1 MKIKTIALIA
11 ALALPLAAWADD
23 KPGSTTSSDK
33 SKTTDRTSDT
43 NSNVPSN
50 KSGTDKTADRGKT
63 TSKEKLAD
71 MDLQVLAHV
80 HHVNQLEIDLGKMA
94 QKSGSTQAV
103 KSYGQMLERDHKS
116 ADKDL
121 LSFAKKQGITI
132 PMDKPK
138 DEADMKD
145 QKDSK
150 EAVAHLKTLK
160 GNDFDTAFL
169 QMMVQDHEKELA
181 KIDTAIGGVQNQDL
195 VTILKDIKPALQKHA
210 DQARDL
216 QKTNPQAMK

>member
-33 SKTTDRTSDT
+33 SKTTDT
-43 NSNVPSN
+43 NANAPSN
-50 KSGTDKTADRGKT
+50 KSGTDKTADKGKAT
-63 TSKEKLAD
+63 KEKLAD

-80 HHVNQLEIDLGKMA
+80 HHVNQMEINLGKMA

-216 QKTNPQAMK
+216 QKNNPQAMK

>member
-11 ALALPLAAWADD
+11 ALAMPFAAWGDD
-23 KPGSTTSSDK
+23 KTYD
-33 SKTTDRTSDT
+33 KTTDKT
-43 NSNVPSN
+43 
-50 KSGTDKTADRGKT
+50 TDKTKPAA
-63 TSKEKLAD
+63 KEKLAD

-80 HHVNQLEIDLGKMA
+80 HHVNMMEIDLGKMA

-103 KSYGQMLERDHKS
+103 KAYGQMLERDHKS

-121 LSFAKKQGITI
+121 TAFAKKQGIVI

-138 DEADMKD
+138 DEADQKD
-145 QKDSK
+145 AKDSK

-169 QMMVQDHEKELA
+169 QMMVQDHEKEIA
-181 KIDTAIGGVQNQDL
+181 KLDAAIGGIQNQDL
-195 VTILKDIKPALQKHA
+195 ATILKDIKPALQKHA

-216 QKTNPQAMK
+216 QKNNAQAMK